1 MSKAIFGAVSAVL
14 LVAAVIGVV
23 ATVVSSNH
31 KTDAS
36 EGDGS
41 LTTTSKS
48 VSAFCAKT
56 DYQAD
61 CERTIGSAINGSSSP
76 KEVIQASFQAAID
89 EIQAAFHL
97 SNNVSLKANDPM
109 NKAAFNICRQLLED
123 ADEELNAAFSETHDL
138 QGLARRTDDIKT
150 WLSAVISYQQTC
162 LDGITEPE
170 LQSTM
175 KDGLSTATKVT
186 SNAIAIVD
194 ELSSLLKSFKIPINI
209 TMGSRRLLVDEH
221 GYPSWFSGHD
231 RKLLAAQARGQLTPN
246 VVVAKDGSGKFKTIN
261 DAVNAMPKDYSGR
274 YVIYVKAGVYKEN
287 VIVGK
292 DKVNVLMYGDGSRKT
307 VVTGSKNYV
316 DGVQT
321 VDTATF
327 AALGQGFIAK
337 SMGFSNTAGAEK
349 HQAVALRVQSDM
361 SAFFNCRMDAY
372 QDTLYV
378 QAHRQFYRNCVVSGT
393 IDFIFGDSST
403 ILQNCL
409 LVMRRPMDNQQ
420 NILTAHGRS
429 QAKETTALVIQNCRI
444 VPDKSLFPE
453 RLKFRNYLGR
463 PWKAY
468 SRTIVMESTIG
479 DLIQPEGWMPWD
491 GENFLDTLYYAEYN
505 NRGPGAGTSGRVNW
519 PGYHVIG
526 RTEAQKYTVE
536 SLIQGSKWIKF
547 SNIRYFGGLKF

>member
-1 MSKAIFGAVSAVL
+1 
-14 LVAAVIGVV
+14 
-23 ATVVSSNH
+23 
-31 KTDAS
+31 
-36 EGDGS
+36 
-41 LTTTSKS
+41 
-48 VSAFCAKT
+48 
-56 DYQAD
+56 
-61 CERTIGSAINGSSSP
+61 
-76 KEVIQASFQAAID
+76 
-89 EIQAAFHL
+89 
-97 SNNVSLKANDPM
+97 
-109 NKAAFNICRQLLED
+109 
-123 ADEELNAAFSETHDL
+123 
-138 QGLARRTDDIKT
+138 
-150 WLSAVISYQQTC
+150 
-162 LDGITEPE
+162 
-170 LQSTM
+170 
-175 KDGLSTATKVT
+175 
-186 SNAIAIVD
+186 
-194 ELSSLLKSFKIPINI
+194 
-209 TMGSRRLLVDEH
+209 
-221 GYPSWFSGHD
+221 
-231 RKLLAAQARGQLTPN
+231 
-246 VVVAKDGSGKFKTIN
+246 
-261 DAVNAMPKDYSGR
+261 
-274 YVIYVKAGVYKEN
+274 
-287 VIVGK
+287 
-292 DKVNVLMYGDGSRKT
+292 
-307 VVTGSKNYV
+307 
-316 DGVQT
+316 
-321 VDTATF
+321 
-327 AALGQGFIAK
+327 
-337 SMGFSNTAGAEK
+337 MGFSNTAGAEK

-429 QAKETTALVIQNCRI
+429 EAKETTALVIQNCRI

-526 RTEAQKYTVE
+526 RTEAQKYTVN
-536 SLIQGSKWIKF
+536 SLIQGSRWIKF

>member
-1 MSKAIFGAVSAVL
+1 MSKAIFGALSAVL

-23 ATVVSSNH
+23 ATVVSTNH
-31 KTDAS
+31 KADAS

-41 LTTTSKS
+41 LSTTSKS
-48 VSAFCAKT
+48 VSTFCAKT

-89 EIQAAFHL
+89 EIQAGFHL

-162 LDGITEPE
+162 LDGITDPE

-175 KDGLSTATKVT
+175 KDGLSTAAKVT

-194 ELSSLLKSFKIPINI
+194 ELSSLLKSFKVPINI
-209 TMGSRRLLVDEH
+209 TMDEQ
-221 GYPSWFSGHD
+221 GFPSWFSSHD
-231 RKLLAAQARGQLTPN
+231 RKLLAAQSRGQLTPN
-246 VVVAKDGSGKFKTIN
+246 VVVAKDGSGKFTTIN
-261 DAVNAMPKDYSGR
+261 DAINSMPKDYSGR

-307 VVTGSKNYV
+307 IVTGSKNYV

-337 SMGFSNTAGAEK
+337 SMGFSNTAGPEK

-361 SAFFNCRMDAY
+361 AAFFNCRMDAY

-393 IDFIFGDSST
+393 VDFIFGDSST
-403 ILQNCL
+403 VLQNCL

-420 NILTAHGRS
+420 NIVTAHGRAE
-429 QAKETTALVIQNCRI
+429 AKETTALVIQNCRI
-444 VPDKSLFPE
+444 VPEKALFPD

-491 GENFLDTLYYAEYN
+491 GDNFLDTLYYAEYN

-526 RTEAQKYTVE
+526 RAEAQKYTVD
-536 SLIQGSKWIKF
+536 SLIQGSQWIKY

>member
-1 MSKAIFGAVSAVL
+1 
-14 LVAAVIGVV
+14 
-23 ATVVSSNH
+23 
-31 KTDAS
+31 
-36 EGDGS
+36 
-41 LTTTSKS
+41 
-48 VSAFCAKT
+48 
-56 DYQAD
+56 
-61 CERTIGSAINGSSSP
+61 
-76 KEVIQASFQAAID
+76 
-89 EIQAAFHL
+89 
-97 SNNVSLKANDPM
+97 
-109 NKAAFNICRQLLED
+109 
-123 ADEELNAAFSETHDL
+123 
-138 QGLARRTDDIKT
+138 
-150 WLSAVISYQQTC
+150 
-162 LDGITEPE
+162 
-170 LQSTM
+170 M
-175 KDGLSTATKVT
+175 KDGLSTAAKVT

-194 ELSSLLKSFKIPINI
+194 ELSSLLKSFKVPINI
-209 TMGSRRLLVDEH
+209 TMDEQ
-221 GYPSWFSGHD
+221 GFPSWFSSHD
-231 RKLLAAQARGQLTPN
+231 RKLLAAQSRGQLTPN
-246 VVVAKDGSGKFKTIN
+246 VVVAKDGSGKFTTIN
-261 DAVNAMPKDYSGR
+261 DAINSMPKDYSGR

-307 VVTGSKNYV
+307 IVTGSKNYV

-337 SMGFSNTAGAEK
+337 SMGFSNTAGPEK

-361 SAFFNCRMDAY
+361 AAFFNCRMDAY

-393 IDFIFGDSST
+393 VDFIFGDSST
-403 ILQNCL
+403 VLQNCL

-420 NILTAHGRS
+420 NIVTAHGRAE
-429 QAKETTALVIQNCRI
+429 AKETTALVIQNCRI
-444 VPDKSLFPE
+444 VPEKALFPD

-491 GENFLDTLYYAEYN
+491 GDNFLDTLYYAEYN

-526 RTEAQKYTVE
+526 RAEAQKYTVD
-536 SLIQGSKWIKF
+536 SLIQGSQWIKY